1 MKNKNEIPVTET
13 HLLHPL
19 YTFADLER
27 MGEGTYYGTLV
38 MGMRIKRKGWQPRR
52 LIGPT
57 NITYVTDFP
66 DTIDW
71 GTNITGI

>member
-1 MKNKNEIPVTET
+1 LKNEDEIPVTET
-13 HLLHPL
+13 QLLHPL

-27 MGEGTYYGTLV
+27 MGEGTYYGSV
-38 MGMRIKRKGWQPRR
+38 VIGRNIKRKGWKPRI
-52 LIGPT
+52 IGPF